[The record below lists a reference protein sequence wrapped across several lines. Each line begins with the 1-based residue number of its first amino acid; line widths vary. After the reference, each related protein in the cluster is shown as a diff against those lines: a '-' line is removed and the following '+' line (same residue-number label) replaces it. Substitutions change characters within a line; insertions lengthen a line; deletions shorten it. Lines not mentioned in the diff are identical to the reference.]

1 MTINGADT
9 VFVIIATIL
18 VFLMTPA
25 LALFYGGLVKRKN
38 VLSTT
43 MHSYGAI
50 VMVSLQ
56 WILIGY
62 TLVFGTDNGGFIG
75 GLNFLGL
82 EGVGFEAN
90 ADYAGTIPHQ
100 AFMLFQMMFAIIT
113 PALIS
118 GAFAERMKFSAMMLF
133 TLLWT
138 TFVYDPIA
146 HWVWGVGGWLRT
158 LGALDFAGGNVVH
171 ISSGIS
177 ALVIALVL
185 GKRKHVKHA
194 KPHNV
199 TITVLGAGLLWVGWF
214 GFNAGSALA
223 INDVALNAF
232 ITTNTAAAACAAVWM
247 ILERIRFGKASA
259 VGLATGAVAG
269 LVAITPGAGFVTP
282 MAAIIIGAVAALI
295 CFVAIYFVKEKLG
308 YDDALDAFGCHGVG
322 GIWGAIA
329 TGLFATTKVNSAGA
343 DGLFYGG
350 AKLLGAQFISVIA
363 TIAFAGI
370 VTFII
375 IKIIDKTIGLRVSAE
390 VEDIGLDTMLHGN
403 EAYETGV

>member
-25 LALFYGGLVKRKN
+25 LALFYGGLVRRKN

-50 VMVSLQ
+50 VLVSLQ
-56 WILIGY
+56 WIILGY
-62 TLVFGTDNGGFIG
+62 TLVFGTDNSGIIG

-82 EGVGFEAN
+82 DGVGFEAN
-90 ADYAGTIPHQ
+90 ADYAATIPHQ
-100 AFMLFQMMFAIIT
+100 AFMLFQMMFAVIT

-177 ALVIALVL
+177 ALVVALIL
-185 GKRKHVKHA
+185 GKRKYVKHA

-247 ILERIRFGKASA
+247 ILERIRFGKSSA

-282 MAAIIIGAVAALI
+282 MAAIIIGAVAAII
-295 CFVAIYFVKEKLG
+295 CFIAIYYVKEKLG
-308 YDDALDAFGCHGVG
+308 YDDALDAFGCHGIG

-350 AKLLGAQFISVIA
+350 AKLLGAQFIAVIA

-375 IKIIDKTIGLRVSAE
+375 VKIVDKTIGLRVSTE